1 MKFESVCVCACVCFT
16 AGKSGEMRGERERR
30 KGDRG
35 MVSLSGA
42 AVLAEGV
49 QAFVHVLGRRGAEAL
64 AAVCAG
70 IGLLPG
76 VDAHV
81 RGEVGGV

>member
-1 MKFESVCVCACVCFT
+1 
-16 AGKSGEMRGERERR
+16 
-30 KGDRG
+30 

-49 QAFVHVLGRRGAEAL
+49 QALVHVLGRGAEKAL

-70 IGLLPG
+70 IGLLTC
-76 VDAHV
+76 VDPLVHS
-81 RGEVGGV
+81 EVGGL